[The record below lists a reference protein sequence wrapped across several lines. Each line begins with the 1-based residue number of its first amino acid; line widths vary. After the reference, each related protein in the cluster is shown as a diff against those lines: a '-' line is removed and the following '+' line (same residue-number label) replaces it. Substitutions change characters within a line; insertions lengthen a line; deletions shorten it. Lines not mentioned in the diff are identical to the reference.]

1 MLYDSDKKLLQEI
14 LNVPIINEYGASEI
28 DLIAFTNS
36 KDEFIVNS
44 ETLFVEI
51 LDEENNS
58 VPNGEVG
65 KVVITSLYNKAQPLI
80 RYEVGDAGILSP
92 KGTLKTPI
100 LQELVGR
107 SNDIAYLPSGKT
119 VPGHTLYYVTKS
131 VIEDD
136 GNVKEFIVEQ
146 LTLETFKIIYV
157 SDTELQ
163 KEQINTIFRKNT

>member
-1 MLYDSDKKLLQEI
+1 
-14 LNVPIINEYGASEI
+14 
-28 DLIAFTNS
+28 
-36 KDEFIVNS
+36 
-44 ETLFVEI
+44 
-51 LDEENNS
+51 
-58 VPNGEVG
+58 
-65 KVVITSLYNKAQPLI
+65 
-80 RYEVGDAGILSP
+80 
-92 KGTLKTPI
+92 
-100 LQELVGR
+100 R

-163 KEQINTIFRKNT
+163 KEQINTIHKAMTQYLEEGLSIQLEKVAVLDRSNRGKLKQFYSYLNK